1 MSLLRHNAAVKRKT
15 EVVMS
20 LRTAFFIIVCMMPS
34 LSLAAIQSGMADSG
48 PSAAA
53 CEVKHSVRK
62 QPMTEAEAKERVR
75 QRLSREIDENTPS
88 FRVGEIVAETDDT
101 FIIRG
106 YFSSQG
112 SNAEEGCY
120 CAVHKA
126 SGKCGII
133 FPPPGFRLTKELFID
148 CFSWETWPIL
158 F

>member
-1 MSLLRHNAAVKRKT
+1 
-15 EVVMS
+15 MS

>member
-1 MSLLRHNAAVKRKT
+1 MP
-15 EVVMS
+15 
-20 LRTAFFIIVCMMPS
+20 LRTAFFLIVCMMPS

-88 FRVGEIVAETDDT
+88 FRVGEIVAETDDA

-112 SNAEEGCY
+112 SNAEQGCY

>member
-1 MSLLRHNAAVKRKT
+1 MMFVRR
-15 EVVMS
+15 
-20 LRTAFFIIVCMMPS
+20 AFFLIVCMMPS

-53 CEVKHSVRK
+53 CKVKHSVRK

-88 FRVGEIVAETDDT
+88 FRVGEIVAETDDA

-106 YFSSQG
+106 YFSSKG
-112 SNAEEGCY
+112 SNAEEDCY
-120 CAVHKA
+120 CAVHKT

>member
-1 MSLLRHNAAVKRKT
+1 MMFVRR
-15 EVVMS
+15 
-20 LRTAFFIIVCMMPS
+20 AFFLIVCMMPS
-34 LSLAAIQSGMADSG
+34 LSLAAIQSGTADPE
-48 PSAAA
+48 PSAVA
-53 CEVKHSVRK
+53 CKEK
-62 QPMTEAEAKERVR
+62 QCASKQSMTEAEAKERVR
-75 QRLSREIDENTPS
+75 QRLSREIGENTPS
-88 FRVGEIVAETDDT
+88 FRVGEIVAETDDA

-106 YFSSQG
+106 YFSSKG

-120 CAVHKA
+120 CAVHKT